1 MSSYILCK
9 LVSSNECCS
18 CLLQQMHIFY
28 KRGSEKVKIV
38 QIPLKPD
45 ISATDGANTEVAEN
59 L

>member
-1 MSSYILCK
+1 MSSAANAYIFC
-9 LVSSNECCS
+9 
-18 CLLQQMHIFY
+18 